1 MLVHFLD
8 RCYFHPV
15 LRVVKP
21 GGAGPG
27 RTDIPLIGGRGL
39 RLSVAVVATATAA
52 TAFTALRLAVGAFLA
67 PKLYFIFL
75 GALDASLLH
84 FTIVFDLCL
93 RKFTIFSED
102 DVETQTENTKCD
114 KDQYCYEKLHLNFN
128 R

>member
-1 MLVHFLD
+1 MCVGLLS
-8 RCYFHPV
+8 
-15 LRVVKP
+15 P

-39 RLSVAVVATATAA
+39 RLSVAVVATATTAT

>member
-8 RCYFHPV
+8 RCCFYPV
-15 LRVVKP
+15 LWVAKP

-39 RLSVAVVATATAA
+39 RLSVAVVASATAA
-52 TAFTALRLAVGAFLA
+52 TAFAALRLAVGAFLS
-67 PKLYFIFL
+67 PKLYFVFL

-93 RKFTIFSED
+93 RKLTIFSED
-102 DVETQTENTKCD
+102 DIETQTENTKCN
-114 KDQYCYEKLHLNFN
+114 KDQYCNEKLHFN
-128 R
+128 YNS

>member
-1 MLVHFLD
+1 MRAEVTLAVA
-8 RCYFHPV
+8 
-15 LRVVKP
+15 
-21 GGAGPG
+21 GAGS
-27 RTDIPLIGGRGL
+27 
-39 RLSVAVVATATAA
+39 SVAVVASAAAA

-67 PKLYFIFL
+67 PKFYFIFL

-128 R
+128 H

>member
-1 MLVHFLD
+1 MW
-8 RCYFHPV
+8 
-15 LRVVKP
+15 
-21 GGAGPG
+21 GGLP
-27 RTDIPLIGGRGL
+27 
-39 RLSVAVVATATAA
+39 SVAVVASAAAA

>member
-1 MLVHFLD
+1 
-8 RCYFHPV
+8 
-15 LRVVKP
+15 
-21 GGAGPG
+21 
-27 RTDIPLIGGRGL
+27 
-39 RLSVAVVATATAA
+39 VAVVASAAAA

-102 DVETQTENTKCD
+102 DVETQTENTKCY
-114 KDQYCYEKLHLNFN
+114 KNYNSKEEFHGNLNI
-128 R
+128 

>member
-1 MLVHFLD
+1 M
-8 RCYFHPV
+8 P
-15 LRVVKP
+15 
-21 GGAGPG
+21 
-27 RTDIPLIGGRGL
+27 
-39 RLSVAVVATATAA
+39 SVAVVASAA
-52 TAFTALRLAVGAFLA
+52 AAAAFTALRLAVGAFLA

-93 RKFTIFSED
+93 RKLTIFSED
-102 DVETQTENTKCD
+102 DIETQTENTKCD